1 MRPLD
6 PLSTLEVPKPASLH
20 GLSWLLAPGPPGAPE
35 GQQTEACFLEVKGQS
50 LEAQLFRHLLC
61 DPE

>member
-20 GLSWLLAPGPPGAPE
+20 ALSWLLAPGPPGAPE
-35 GQQTEACFLEVKGQS
+35 GQQTETCFLGVKGQS
-50 LEAQLFRHLLC
+50 LRLNYFTYLLC
-61 DPE
+61 DLE